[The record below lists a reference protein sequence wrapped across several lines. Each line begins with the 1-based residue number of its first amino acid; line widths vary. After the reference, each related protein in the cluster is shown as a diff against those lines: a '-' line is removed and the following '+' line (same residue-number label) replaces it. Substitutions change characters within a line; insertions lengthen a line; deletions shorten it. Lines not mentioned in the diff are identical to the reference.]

1 LKNRGLQAFLLFRAF
16 FTSGINMQGTL
27 LAWFV
32 YEVSHDPLALGLVGL
47 AEVIPYVSIL
57 MVGGVLADRFSRKK
71 LILVSL
77 FCYVLISL
85 GLWYLSLQHSIN
97 PNAMS
102 LSGIYLLVF
111 LTGLSRGIL
120 SPSQNAILG
129 QLVPRSEITK
139 ASVWNS
145 GIFQAG
151 AVGGPALGGFVYAWL
166 GPITGFGIVAA
177 LIGLSFL
184 SSFLLPETGKVPQ
197 MQESVV
203 SRMRNGMKFVWQH
216 PILLSG
222 MAMDMVAVLFGGA
235 VAVLPLFAD
244 QILHVGPQGLG
255 WLRAA
260 PALGSVLMAAVMLR
274 FPPGKSAGK
283 ILLWCVAGFGASNLI
298 FALSTSFWLSMAML
312 FLGGLLDNVS
322 AVIRMTLV
330 QLFTPEEMKGR
341 VSAVNSIF
349 IGSSNELGAFESG
362 VAARYL
368 GLVSSVVYGAWI
380 TFATV
385 GFTAWKSP
393 ALRNLDLTLPQEK
406 Q

>member
-1 LKNRGLQAFLLFRAF
+1 MKNRGLQAFLLFRAF

-85 GLWYLSLQHSIN
+85 GLWYLSIQHSIN
-97 PNAMS
+97 PNTLS

-151 AVGGPALGGFVYAWL
+151 AVGGPALGGLIYAWL
-166 GPITGFGIVAA
+166 GPVAGFGIVSG

-197 MQESVV
+197 LQESVLN
-203 SRMRNGMKFVWQH
+203 RMRNGMKFVWQH

-260 PALGSVLMAAVMLR
+260 PAIGSVVMAAVMLR
-274 FPPGKSAGK
+274 FPPGKGAGK
-283 ILLWCVAGFGASNLI
+283 VLLWCVAGFGASNLV
-298 FALSTSFWLSMAML
+298 FALSTNFWLSMAML

>member
-1 LKNRGLQAFLLFRAF
+1 MKNRGLQAFLLFRAF

>member
-1 LKNRGLQAFLLFRAF
+1 
-16 FTSGINMQGTL
+16 MQGTL